1 MGKFK
6 DKQVCK
12 AADIANIE
20 RFIDPDELDAAIAS
34 GVQAGITAAIGEGGA
49 IETWADGRYEA
60 KASNG

>member
-6 DKQVCK
+6 DKQIVK

-20 RFIDPDELDAAIAS
+20 RFIDPDELDSAITS
-34 GVQAGITAAIGEGGA
+34 GVQAGIAAALGEGGA